1 MVRSEQEFRDFV
13 AGFADPLARF
23 AFLLSAGTDLDSVDM
38 TVAALA
44 FVRRRWRDVEATGA
58 PEPLAIEELVSAL
71 PRSRRGGAVA
81 SARPVA
87 NRVGVARAV
96 APAVPALAHFPD
108 DEVDAGLLRAAAWA
122 TWKTLTP
129 RQRVPLLLEDAC
141 VAAPRL
147 AGIEIAQSSRSARRA
162 SVVADDAWRSLRHA
176 MMADPVMRGWVD
188 STDDAQLAV
197 VVRDALREQAAAAPA
212 LIDPYSRALQRV
224 SRMRLRA
231 VGAVAASVIVVVA
244 VGVVAVH
251 AATPKKKS
259 GPPVSASTLVDS
271 VSDRGPVVAWPTR
284 GTAARNGPLITKLKT
299 AFLHAHPETTGQVQV
314 LLVTDTSTYRIA
326 YVTAKSPTGVLESWF
341 YGPVGSNDLVEG
353 VVQYGGGLDART
365 EILAT
370 GLADAQGHTQ
380 LVVLAPPGTRTMSLT
395 THDTVTTTSSPS
407 PLHATDGLAVKA
419 VPTGSIGSLSLVV
432 RVGHSDVV
440 SQGMRTL
447 ALGPPFE
454 GASAPFEPQGVP
466 SFAAERGH
474 PDPQVLAQ
482 AANDAGLMAM
492 QDGAASR
499 VQMKV
504 LWGGTDQAANRI
516 VVVRMKMELSD
527 VLLVSWEDRTGVPR
541 QETQAI
547 ADPSM
552 PDAPLAF
559 SYVGSG
565 DPRVAVLGAPGD
577 SSAALV
583 FQGKQQSAV
592 PLDGTGFTSFQLT
605 DDSWLT
611 SPGLAVNLLGPAGNV
626 LKTIP
631 IPAL

>member
-1 MVRSEQEFRDFV
+1 MMLPEQEFRDFV
-13 AGFADPLARF
+13 ASFADPLARF
-23 AFLLSAGTDLDSVDM
+23 AFLLSDGTELSSVDM

-44 FVRRRWRDVEATGA
+44 AVRRRWSDVEATGA

-71 PRSRRGGAVA
+71 PRSRRAAALGSGG
-81 SARPVA
+81 PVA
-87 NRVGVARAV
+87 DLVEVTRPAAPG
-96 APAVPALAHFPD
+96 APAVGQLPD
-108 DEVDAGLLRAAAWA
+108 GGADAGLLRAAAWA
-122 TWKTLTP
+122 AWKTLAP
-129 RQRVPLLLEDAC
+129 RQRVPLLLDDAS
-141 VAAPRL
+141 VAARRL
-147 AGIEIAQSSRSARRA
+147 AGIEVAQSSRSARRA
-162 SVVADDAWRSLRHA
+162 SMVADDAWRSLRHA
-176 MMADPVMRGWVD
+176 MAADPVTRRWVD
-188 STDDAQLAV
+188 STDVQQAAAI
-197 VVRDALREQAAAAPA
+197 VRDALREQAAAVPL
-212 LIDPYSRALQRV
+212 LIEPYPRVRQRV

-231 VGAVAASVIVVVA
+231 VGAVAVSMIVVVA
-244 VGVVAVH
+244 LGAVAVR
-251 AATPKKKS
+251 ASAPKKKS
-259 GPPVSASTLVDS
+259 VPPVSASTLADS

-284 GTAARNGPLITKLKT
+284 GTAAKNGVLLAKLKA

-314 LLVTDTSTYRIA
+314 LLITDTSAYRIA

-365 EILAT
+365 EILAA

-380 LVVLAPPGTRTMSLT
+380 LVVLAPPGTRTMSVIT
-395 THDTVTTTSSPS
+395 ADTATTTSTSS
-407 PLHATDGLAVKA
+407 PLRVTDGIAVEA
-419 VPTGSIGSLSLVV
+419 VPTGSIRSLSVV
-432 RVGHSDVV
+432 ARVGQSDVV
-440 SQGMRTL
+440 SQGMQTL
-447 ALGPPFE
+447 ALSPTFE
-454 GASAPFEPQGVP
+454 GTSAPFEPQGVP
-466 SFAAERGH
+466 SFAAERGD

-492 QDGAASR
+492 QDGSSSR

-504 LWGGTDQAANRI
+504 LWGGTDQDANRI

-527 VLLVSWEDRTGVPR
+527 VLLVSWEDRAGVPR
-541 QETQAI
+541 QETEAI
-547 ADPSM
+547 ADPST

-583 FQGKQQSAV
+583 FAGKQQSAV
-592 PLDGTGFTSFQLT
+592 PLDGTGFTSFRLT

-611 SPGLAVNLLGPAGNV
+611 SPGLAVNLLGPGGNV
-626 LKTIP
+626 VKTIP